1 MQKINSI
8 TKYVKAILAT
18 TLVLT
23 GLLHFVNPLLVST
36 THSAHQPSMPSH
48 AATSVIDCSQQCPV
62 LSSEKQIINQT
73 ENDDKDPI
81 APFLVIVGLIG
92 VVYSVY
98 LLPDLLKQ
106 ARRITKVPIYKQYS
120 LYRI

>member
-8 TKYVKAILAT
+8 TAYIKIVVST
-18 TLVLT
+18 TLVLI
-23 GLLHFVNPLLVST
+23 GLLHFVNPLLAST
-36 THSAHQPSMPSH
+36 THAVHQPKM
-48 AATSVIDCSQQCPV
+48 TSYASVLAIDCSQQCPV
-62 LSSEKQIINQT
+62 LSSENKILNQT
-73 ENDDKDPI
+73 ENEDKDPI
-81 APFLVIVGLIG
+81 APFLVIIGLIG
-92 VVYSVY
+92 VAYSVY